1 MTIAEISVFLSEGD
15 NYIITSHESP
25 DADGLGAEYALS
37 HGLISMGKK
46 VRIINAEQHS
56 VSYDFIDKDK
66 TIGWFP
72 DARIHP
78 SVLAKSTVI
87 LMDTNDT
94 EYTGAI
100 AEAIISK
107 AADIVVIDHHEAKQS
122 EIEKVCLISSFSS
135 TCEMTYRILSEI
147 GLEITSD
154 MANALF
160 AGMVFDTGSFAYSK
174 TTAAT
179 FEVALELVRRG
190 ADPTYVHSALYESA
204 STSVLLLRKEILSTL
219 ELYAGDKVAV
229 QTMTADV
236 LARTGSSYQDAEG
249 LINIPLQAAA
259 VEVSVFFKENE
270 EGTLRCSM
278 RSKGRIN
285 VANIAQSFGGGG
297 HKSAAGF
304 KSPDELG
311 RIKAAVL
318 MLLTAEL
325 ANL

>member
-1 MTIAEISVFLSEGD
+1 MTIAEISVFLSQGD

-37 HGLISMGKK
+37 QGLISMGKK
-46 VRIINAEQHS
+46 VRVINAEQHS

-66 TIGWFP
+66 TIEWVP
-72 DARIHP
+72 VARVQP
-78 SVLAKSTVI
+78 SALEKSTVI

-107 AADIVVIDHHEAKQS
+107 AADIVVVDHHEAKHS
-122 EIEKVCLISSFSS
+122 EIEKVCLIPSFSS

-147 GLEITSD
+147 GLDITKD

-190 ADPTYVHSALYESA
+190 ADPTYVHGALYESA

-219 ELYAGDKVAV
+219 ELFAGDKVAV

-285 VANIAQSFGGGG
+285 VANIAQNFGGGG

-325 ANL
+325 AKL